1 MESSGM
7 FLLQQSDHH
16 SSYFEVFRDLRKSEE
31 LFDFSIGCENN
42 VIEAHKIIL
51 SACSPFFRQVL
62 EKIKQTHPFIYLKDV
77 MYEDLKAIVDYVY
90 AGETKVA
97 SANLDRF
104 FEVAKELKVHGL
116 YTENDQYQVFQYKES
131 TDDLEENPIE
141 SNVEPNNIK
150 TDSDNTESYIDDS
163 IKSEMTEE
171 ANSSLDGSFDMMAL
185 EEMESDKN
193 TENSDD
199 LSRATEVKSPLK
211 SDNSFSNRANSNSPW
226 KGETSTS
233 QMKRLK
239 EEVSKRLEK
248 IIGAGGE
255 RLWKCTECGKEMASK
270 QKIEYHVD
278 THLEGFTHHCKICE
292 KPYKTR
298 GALSVHMSLTHR
310 KSK

>member
-1 MESSGM
+1 M

-31 LFDFSIGCENN
+31 LFDFSIGCENY

-62 EKIKQTHPFIYLKDV
+62 GKLKQNHPFIYLKDV
-77 MYEDLKAIVDYVY
+77 MYEDLRAIVDYVY

-116 YTENDQYQVFQYKES
+116 YTENDQHQVFKYKES
-131 TDDLEENPIE
+131 ITDHEENPVE
-141 SNVEPNNIK
+141 SSCNSNNIN
-150 TDSDNTESYIDDS
+150 TVSGSDNVESYIDD
-163 IKSEMTEE
+163 IESELTDE
-171 ANSSLDGSFDMMAL
+171 ANSSLDGSFDMMGL
-185 EEMESDKN
+185 EEMESNKN
-193 TENSDD
+193 TEKSDNR
-199 LSRATEVKSPLK
+199 SRATEDKSPLK
-211 SDNSFSNRANSNSPW
+211 SDNSSSNRTKSNTSCLD
-226 KGETSTS
+226 ETSTS

-239 EEVSKRLEK
+239 EEVSKRLER

-255 RLWKCTECGKEMASK
+255 CLWKCTECGKEMVSK

-292 KPYKTR
+292 RPHKTR